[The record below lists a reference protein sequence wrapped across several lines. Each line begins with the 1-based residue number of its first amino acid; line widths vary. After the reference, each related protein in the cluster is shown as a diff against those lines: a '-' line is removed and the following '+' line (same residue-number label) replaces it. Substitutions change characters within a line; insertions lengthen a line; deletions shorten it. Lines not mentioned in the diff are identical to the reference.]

1 MGHRWK
7 RLRRVSVTNAGDQY
21 TEKPA
26 VTISPP
32 AAPKQEAQGT
42 AALNVDGTVN
52 SVNLDSG
59 GNFYSTPPAVT
70 LSAPDSGGVQA
81 TGTAQ
86 ISNGE
91 VTGVTITNPGSGYST
106 TPTVTIAKSTDPKE
120 DFAAAVTLEF
130 DSATGTVTKVNVSDS
145 GNFYDSD
152 NPPVVTIAPP
162 FADTN
167 FERGEDVTIQADAN
181 GAVVSGE
188 VANFIESS
196 QTLNL
201 IHTANDDGTFV
212 EPSSGL
218 TITGS
223 TSGASRKITKVTRP
237 EIAGDVSD
245 EFNEETQDFLD
256 FSESNP
262 FGEPEVASI
271 VQEEAAAAV
280 IASAPSTKMTIQG
293 ANDDPAFAFPK
304 TYKIIANGVSY
315 QFVADED
322 DPNYIEG
329 VRDLNIPGFAVSTH
343 STDSVT
349 DAIQVTYTPQTAGDT
364 LTLAGDGFV
373 HLGIPEGNY
382 ELNPSSETAPTSS
395 PLQPGDSAAP
405 RMGDSVDA
413 GFMTDVAFATQVS
426 RSATSMVWD
435 SAATNFGT
443 SIGSISYIRN
453 YPLVLSDVPGLS
465 DPSNIVF
472 GQNGRRAYY
481 TNLNYADSSAIVYGA
496 KLESPYDISSISDGD
511 EERADLSTVFAR
523 SFYSNADSSQF
534 YGGQRLS
541 AVAFNP
547 HGTKMYVVEADRD
560 ILNQFNLSDSWD
572 ITTATYEKGLV
583 GSIPY
588 GYTAAQSNVTVNSN
602 ANLNNTYSME
612 WYDSGRK
619 MAVGKLGVN
628 GPVDELNFTT
638 PYDIST
644 FSSRTY
650 HTNNIPDSSGYV
662 NQFEYKL
669 AFTAGSMFNHDGT
682 RRYFLHNQFS
692 DSDYDSSSSGY
703 GNGLNG
709 WRKTLLR
716 TDLSSPYDLSTM
728 SYHSQIELTNR
739 ADSGAPTKMGIRGAF
754 GMHPDGSKIYV
765 LTNTMEDIPTDS
777 GWTGTSQF
785 NIVEF
790 GTSGDSA
797 GSSFIT
803 HPDISVKPMVQA
815 DSADAWAEAY
825 MTNSSLTAW
834 KQITQADP
842 NSPHYV
848 TPPPPVSSS
857 VPYSISLIDS
867 EGAYTQLKSLGY
879 ESQMPTATNVTFSG
893 DGNYMYTSGYSPV
906 SSNEI
911 LVQYGP
917 LNTPYDI
924 ETTMSSQIA
933 ITWGVNGSG
942 WDHHSNAGMIE
953 PYKDTISSYQNY
965 SGGHGFY
972 APRQVYEPFIN
983 NTDALQEIPR
993 YHQQTTNGA
1002 FSTQSTNNSQTI
1014 SFHYDD
1020 LNLVLDSDVDAREIK
1035 EHIRWLGNGG
1045 AYFGLFSKSY
1055 GSSYGAQLA
1064 VWSQPGDKYSADGY
1078 YSYGTSQGQYPNKY
1092 VAPGWAANYVGGKD
1106 LSGLIN
1112 NYHGINEASF
1122 SDYEMNDY
1130 GNKVWLLSRGTRWL
1144 YELTLTTPF
1153 NPKTATYNGTRF
1165 AVTMFN
1171 IPTSLHWNESRQSLF
1186 IGGDGLKVNGSY
1198 TTGNGVIEYK
1208 LENTNYIPLEYTPG
1222 TLSNKVISGDI
1233 GERPSQYSSHYIAP
1247 FMSLQPD
1254 RIQFYDKGTKLF
1266 LTNENFVEA
1275 HYYNLSDSYDITS
1288 AVLDSSMSLKNSTE
1302 ATNAFTVGGTNYS
1315 GRRGTSDLMFNDSG
1329 TEVTV
1334 HQSTSTNPSY
1344 AYWTTFYLDSA
1355 FDLNSINNTTPLQTQ
1370 ISTHINGGLQQ
1381 WLQNTHNTYIGQ
1393 FVKHSRFAD
1402 NGNKLI
1408 WYDPG
1413 YTDNMLIYN
1422 LPEPYNVHS
1431 IENWYGESADLFSL
1445 RKWDSGSWRDYSLNT
1460 INAGATAFFDFDFN
1474 DSGTRM
1480 WATDYGTGNY
1490 SQLIWQFDLNTAWDL
1505 QTVDSASWELIA
1517 FPDSGDGRL
1526 STTNMS
1532 GIATTPNGMMYVG
1545 AQNKVDSSGNT
1556 IMGNHIQG
1564 WDLTKDSN
1572 NRPYIFP
1579 ADSDNSYFRSSATH
1593 LISTVETGLLYSNDP
1608 RTASTGNVFAL
1619 AINEG
1624 ILADSSDS
1632 SYTTDS
1638 AYTVSIAQ
1646 DDLYGGGYG
1655 NAFQLTA
1662 IGISYGGARAI
1673 RAGGYDASQRNTI
1686 DYYSIPVAGNA
1697 QDFGD
1702 LTRDIRSAGAGASNG
1717 SRVIITGGISS
1728 ATATSIS
1735 DTVDYITTSTL
1746 GNAQDLSDLN
1756 TDRYR
1761 HDTVSDGTLA
1771 ITAGGRT
1778 NNSGSITTI
1787 DEIEKMTITSSA
1799 NGTDFG
1805 NLTGNVYFL
1814 AGWSSSTRAVFM
1826 GGNTD
1831 QFVNNS
1837 YITDRIDYVT
1847 TASPGNATDFG
1858 NCTNRIHEG
1867 SGVGDDTRAI
1877 MMGGRFYGSSN
1888 SYQVEEGIEYITI
1901 DTTGNATDFGDLTN
1915 NYSGMGSASDGT
1927 YACCHGAFD
1936 GSAGTNIIERI
1947 TIQTPGNSA
1956 DHGDLTAAVSY
1967 TVGSSGAGA

>member
-1 MGHRWK
+1 MSHRWK
-7 RLRRVSVTNAGDQY
+7 RLRRVSVTSPGDQY

-42 AALNVDGTVN
+42 AALNVNGTVN

-106 TPTVTIAKSTDPKE
+106 TPTVTIAKSTDPKT

-152 NPPVVTIAPP
+152 NPPVVTIDPP
-162 FADTN
+162 FPSTN

-188 VANFIESS
+188 VGNFIESS
-196 QTLNL
+196 QTLSL

-223 TSGASRKITKVTRP
+223 NSGASRKITKVTRP

-280 IASAPSTKMTIQG
+280 VASAPATQMTVRG
-293 ANDDPAFAFPK
+293 ASSDPAFVFPK

-322 DPNYIEG
+322 DKNYIEG

-364 LTLAGDGFV
+364 LTLAGDGFI

-395 PLQPGDSAAP
+395 ALQPGDSAAP
-405 RMGDSVDA
+405 RLGDSVDA
-413 GFMTDVAFATQVS
+413 GFMTDVAFSTQVS

-472 GQNGRRAYY
+472 GENGRRAYY

-523 SFYSNADSSQF
+523 SFYSNADSDQF

-583 GSIPY
+583 GSVPY
-588 GYTAAQSNVTVNSN
+588 GYTVAQNNVTVNSS

-628 GPVDELNFTT
+628 GPVDELTFTT
-638 PYDIST
+638 PYDIGT
-644 FSSRTY
+644 LSSRTY

-765 LTNTMEDIPTDS
+765 LTNTMEDIPVDS

-825 MTNSSLTAW
+825 MANSSLTAW

-867 EGAYTQLKSLGY
+867 EGAYTQLKYTYY
-879 ESQMPTATNVTFSG
+879 ESQVPVPTNFTFTG
-893 DGNYMYTSGYSPV
+893 DGNYLYMSG
-906 SSNEI
+906 NDLLI
-911 LVQYGP
+911 QYGP

-924 ETTMSSQIA
+924 ETTASNTTA

-942 WDHHSNAGMIE
+942 WDHHSNMGFIE
-953 PYKDTISSYQNY
+953 PYKDTVSSYQNY

-972 APRQVYEPFIN
+972 SPHKIHPNNIN
-983 NTDALQEIPR
+983 NIDAMQNFPR
-993 YHQQTTNGA
+993 YHQQTTPGA
-1002 FSTQSTNNSQTI
+1002 FSTQSTNNAQTI
-1014 SFHYDD
+1014 SYHFDD
-1020 LNLVLDSDVDAREIK
+1020 LDLVLDSDVDARDIRGC
-1035 EHIRWLGNGG
+1035 IRWLGNSG
-1045 AYFGLFSKSY
+1045 AYFGLFSKGY
-1055 GSSYGAQLA
+1055 GSSKGAQLA

-1078 YSYGTSQGQYPNKY
+1078 YSYGTNNTTYPNKY

-1106 LSGLIN
+1106 LKGLIN
-1112 NYHGINEASF
+1112 NYHGINESNF
-1122 SDYEMNDY
+1122 SDFEMNDY
-1130 GNKVWLLSRGTRWL
+1130 GNKVWLLSRSSRWL
-1144 YELTLTTPF
+1144 YELTLTTPY

-1165 AVTMFN
+1165 AVTKFN
-1171 IPTSLHWNESRQSLF
+1171 IPTSLHWNESRGSLF
-1186 IGGDGLKVNGSY
+1186 IGGDGVKINGSY
-1198 TTGNGVIEYK
+1198 TTQNGIVEYK
-1208 LENTNYIPLEYTPG
+1208 LENTNYVPLQYTPG
-1222 TLSNKVISGDI
+1222 TLSNKVISGDV
-1233 GERPSQYSSHYIAP
+1233 GERPSQYSSSYIAP

-1254 RIQFYDKGTKLF
+1254 RIQFHDNGTKLF
-1266 LTNENFVEA
+1266 LTNSNFVEA
-1275 HYYNLSDSYDITS
+1275 HYYNLADSYDITS
-1288 AVLDSSMSLKNSTE
+1288 AVLDSSMSIKNGTE
-1302 ATNAFTVGGTNYS
+1302 ATNAFTVGSTDYS

-1370 ISTHINGGLQQ
+1370 ISTHNNGGLQQ

-1445 RKWDSGSWRDYSLNT
+1445 RNWDSGSWRDYSIT
-1460 INAGATAFFDFDFN
+1460 KGASATAFFDFDFN

-1480 WATDYGTGNY
+1480 WATDYGSGNY
-1490 SQLIWQFDLNTAWDL
+1490 NRLIWQFDLNTAWDL
-1505 QTVDSASWELIA
+1505 QTVDSASWELIY
-1517 FPDSGDGRL
+1517 FPDSGDNHI
-1526 STTNMS
+1526 STTDLG
-1532 GIATTPNGMMYVG
+1532 GIATTPNGMLYTG
-1545 AQNKVDSSGNT
+1545 AQNKVDSAGNT
-1556 IMGNHIQG
+1556 IMGNIIFG

-1632 SYTTDS
+1632 SYTADS
-1638 AYTVSIAQ
+1638 AYIVSIAQ

-1655 NAFQLTA
+1655 NAFQLQAGVSIAWGGDRAVVWGGFGGNTPGEKIDYFSIPTPGNA
-1662 IGISYGGARAI
+1662 SVFGNVHRQVDGFGPGKRGGVCVSDKTYGVYAGGNSEHNYNGTDQIDYITFATIGNSSDFGSLTTKRENVPAGASDGTTGYITGGQQSVSPWAEMTSTDTITIATPGNAAASSFTLATGARYTSGANDETRMI
-1673 RAGGYDASQRNTI
+1673 IAGGYTANNNNNSLIQYFTF
-1686 DYYSIPVAGNA
+1686 STPGTSTTFGNLSDNRA
-1697 QDFGD
+1697 Y
-1702 LTRDIRSAGAGASNG
+1702 
-1717 SRVIITGGISS
+1717 
-1728 ATATSIS
+1728 ATATSDKTHALI
-1735 DTVDYITTSTL
+1735 
-1746 GNAQDLSDLN
+1746 
-1756 TDRYR
+1756 
-1761 HDTVSDGTLA
+1761 
-1771 ITAGGRT
+1771 AGGYE
-1778 NNSGSITTI
+1778 NVSSLNLATT
-1787 DEIEKMTITSSA
+1787 D
-1799 NGTDFG
+1799 
-1805 NLTGNVYFL
+1805 V
-1814 AGWSSSTRAVFM
+1814 
-1826 GGNTD
+1826 
-1831 QFVNNS
+1831 
-1837 YITDRIDYVT
+1837 
-1847 TASPGNATDFG
+1847 
-1858 NCTNRIHEG
+1858 
-1867 SGVGDDTRAI
+1867 
-1877 MMGGRFYGSSN
+1877 
-1888 SYQVEEGIEYITI
+1888 ITI
-1901 DTTGNATDFGDLTN
+1901 QTTGNATNFGNLN
-1915 NYSGMGSASDGT
+1915 RVNRAMGASSNGT
-1927 YACCHGAFD
+1927 YATFGGGF
-1936 GSAGTNIIERI
+1936 GSPHIVDIDRFNFS
-1947 TIQTPGNSA
+1947 SA
-1956 DHGDLTAAVSY
+1956 ATATDHGDLINAGEQPGACSGNAA
-1967 TVGSSGAGA
+1967 

>member
-1 MGHRWK
+1 MSHRWK
-7 RLRRVSVTNAGDQY
+7 RLRRVTVTNAGDQY

-106 TPTVTIAKSTDPKE
+106 TPTVTIAKSTDPKT

-152 NPPVVTIAPP
+152 NPPIVTIDPP

-188 VANFIESS
+188 VGNFIESS
-196 QTLNL
+196 QTLSL
-201 IHTANDDGTFV
+201 IHTANDDGTFI
-212 EPSSGL
+212 EPGTGL
-218 TITGS
+218 LITGS
-223 TSGASRKITKVTRP
+223 NSGATRKITKVTRP

-271 VQEEAAAAV
+271 VQEAAAEEVA
-280 IASAPSTKMTIQG
+280 ASAPATQMTVQG
-293 ANDDPAFAFPK
+293 ANGDPAFVFPK

-315 QFVADED
+315 EFVADED
-322 DPNYIEG
+322 DKNYIEG

-349 DAIQVTYTPQTAGDT
+349 DAIQVTYTPQSVGDT
-364 LTLAGDGFV
+364 LTLAGDGFI

-395 PLQPGDSAAP
+395 ALQPGDSAAP

-413 GFMTDVAFATQVS
+413 GFMTDVAFTTQVS

-465 DPSNIVF
+465 DPANIVF

-541 AVAFNP
+541 AIAFNP
-547 HGTKMYVVEADRD
+547 QGTKMYVVEADRD

-583 GSIPY
+583 GSVPFA
-588 GYTAAQSNVTVNSN
+588 YTVAQNDVTVNYN

-619 MAVGKLGVN
+619 MAVGKIGVN

-638 PYDIST
+638 PYDIGT
-644 FSSRTY
+644 FSSRIS

-669 AFTAGSMFNHDGT
+669 AFARSSMFNHDGT

-716 TDLSSPYDLSTM
+716 TDLSTPYDLSTM

-765 LTNTMEDIPTDS
+765 LTNNMEDIPVDS

-825 MTNSSLTAW
+825 MVNSSLTAW

-842 NSPHYV
+842 TSPHYV

-924 ETTMSSQIA
+924 ETSMSSQIA

-942 WDHHSNAGMIE
+942 WDHHSNMGYIE
-953 PYKDTISSYQNY
+953 PYKVNVTSSYQNA

-972 APRQVYEPFIN
+972 SPHKIHPN
-983 NTDALQEIPR
+983 NLNNIDAMQNFVR
-993 YHQQTTNGA
+993 YHNQTTPGA

-1014 SFHYDD
+1014 SYHFDD
-1020 LNLVLDSDVDAREIK
+1020 LDLVLDSDVDARDIRGC
-1035 EHIRWLGNGG
+1035 IRWIGNQG
-1045 AYFGLFSKSY
+1045 AYFALFSKGY
-1055 GSSYGAQLA
+1055 GSSKGAQLA

-1078 YSYGTSQGQYPNKY
+1078 YSYGTNNTTYPNKY

-1106 LSGLIN
+1106 LKGLIN
-1112 NYHGINEASF
+1112 NYHGINETNF
-1122 SDYEMNDY
+1122 SDFEMNDY
-1130 GNKVWLLSRGTRWL
+1130 GNKVWLLSRSSRWL
-1144 YELTLTTPF
+1144 YELTLTTPY

-1233 GERPSQYSSHYIAP
+1233 GERPSQYSSSYIAP

-1254 RIQFYDKGTKLF
+1254 RIQFHDKGTKLF
-1266 LTNENFVEA
+1266 LTNSNFVEA
-1275 HYYNLSDSYDITS
+1275 HYYNLADSYDITS
-1288 AVLDSSMSLKNSTE
+1288 AVLDSSMSLKNGTE
-1302 ATNAFTVGGTNYS
+1302 AANAFTVGGTNYS

-1370 ISTHINGGLQQ
+1370 ISTHNNGGLQQ
-1381 WLQNTHNTYIGQ
+1381 WLQNTHNTSMGQ

-1445 RKWDSGSWRDYSLNT
+1445 RNWDSGSWRDYSIT
-1460 INAGATAFFDFDFN
+1460 KGASATAFFDYDFN

-1480 WATDYGTGNY
+1480 WATDFGYDGY
-1490 SQLIWQFDLNTAWDL
+1490 SRLIWQFDLNTAWDL
-1505 QTVDSASWELIA
+1505 QTVDSASWELIY
-1517 FPDSGDGRL
+1517 FPDSGDNHI
-1526 STTNMS
+1526 STTDL
-1532 GIATTPNGMMYVG
+1532 GGVATTPNGMLYTG
-1545 AQNKVDSSGNT
+1545 AQNKVDSTGTTIAGN
-1556 IMGNHIQG
+1556 IIFG

-1608 RTASTGNVFAL
+1608 RFASTGNVFAL
-1619 AINEG
+1619 EINEG
-1624 ILADSSDS
+1624 ILADNSDS

-1638 AYTVSIAQ
+1638 AYVVSIEL

-1655 NAFQLTA
+1655 NAFQLDKKYDTPFLGNR
-1662 IGISYGGARAI
+1662 GIFGGGTDHPYAQTSI
-1673 RAGGYDASQRNTI
+1673 LYLDLTTPGNT
-1686 DYYSIPVAGNA
+1686 S
-1697 QDFGD
+1697 DFGD
-1702 LTRDIRSAGAGASNG
+1702 FSGGTHEKGYGGASNG
-1717 SRVIITGGISS
+1717 SRGVMAYGKRANSQNERL
-1728 ATATSIS
+1728 
-1735 DTVDYITTSTL
+1735 DYITISTPGNSTL
-1746 GNAQDLSDLN
+1746 FGQLGTGNTMEQVL
-1756 TDRYR
+1756 T
-1761 HDTVSDGTLA
+1761 SDGTYGLSW
-1771 ITAGGRT
+1771 AGRNSSDDIQYFSIATTGDAT
-1778 NNSGSITTI
+1778 NFGSQPHL
-1787 DEIEKMTITSSA
+1787 
-1799 NGTDFG
+1799 NGTGYQRGGINGPVRNMAFG
-1805 NLTGNVYFL
+1805 GEPHNSNVDWFNNLIHYVTVQTPADATQFGTLSHTSWQGNSVTD
-1814 AGWSSSTRAVFM
+1814 ASRAVLHLGFKKES
-1826 GGNTD
+1826 
-1831 QFVNNS
+1831 V
-1837 YITDRIDYVT
+1837 
-1847 TASPGNATDFG
+1847 NATGADYG
-1858 NCTNRIHEG
+1858 PTNTLEYLTM
-1867 SGVGDDTRAI
+1867 DTE
-1877 MMGGRFYGSSN
+1877 SN
-1888 SYQVEEGIEYITI
+1888 T
-1901 DTTGNATDFGDLTN
+1901 TDFGDLSCGN
-1915 NYSGMGSASDGT
+1915 RYSMGSASNGT
-1927 YACCHGAFD
+1927 RGVF
-1936 GSAGTNIIERI
+1936 AGGLRNLNEREIDQI
-1947 TIQTPGNSA
+1947 TIQTLGNST
-1956 DHGDLTAAVSY
+1956 DFGDMTSDKWGMSSLSGNAA
-1967 TVGSSGAGA
+1967 

>member
-1 MGHRWK
+1 MSHRWK

-201 IHTANDDGTFV
+201 IHTANDDGTFI
-212 EPSSGL
+212 EPGTGL

-223 TSGASRKITKVTRP
+223 SSGASRKITKVTRP

-271 VQEEAAAAV
+271 VQEAAAAAV
-280 IASAPSTKMTIQG
+280 VASAPADKMIVQG
-293 ANDDPAFAFPK
+293 ANGDPAFVYPK

-322 DPNYIEG
+322 DKNYIEG

-395 PLQPGDSAAP
+395 ALQPGDSAAP

-472 GQNGRRAYY
+472 GENGRRAYY

-523 SFYSNADSSQF
+523 SFYSNADSDQF

-638 PYDIST
+638 PYDIGT

-739 ADSGAPTKMGIRGAF
+739 ADSGAPTKMGVRGAF

-825 MTNSSLTAW
+825 MANSSLTAW
-834 KQITQADP
+834 KRITQADP

-879 ESQMPTATNVTFSG
+879 ESQMPTAFNVTFSG
-893 DGNYMYTSGYSPV
+893 DGNYMYTSGNSLL
-906 SSNEI
+906 I
-911 LVQYGP
+911 QYGP

-924 ETTMSSQIA
+924 ETTMSSTTA

-972 APRQVYEPFIN
+972 SPREVYEPFIN

-993 YHQQTTNGA
+993 YHQQTTPGA

-1020 LNLVLDSDVDAREIK
+1020 LNNVLDSDVDAREIK
-1035 EHIRWLGNGG
+1035 EHFRYLGNGG

-1064 VWSQPGDKYSADGY
+1064 IWSQPGDKYSADGY
-1078 YSYGTSQGQYPNKY
+1078 YSYGTTASNNKY

-1233 GERPSQYSSHYIAP
+1233 GERPSQYSSSYIAP

-1266 LTNENFVEA
+1266 LTNSNFVEA
-1275 HYYNLSDSYDITS
+1275 HYYNLADSYDITS

-1302 ATNAFTVGGTNYS
+1302 ATNAFTVGGTNHS
-1315 GRRGTSDLMFNDSG
+1315 SRRSTSDLMFNDSG

-1334 HQSTSTNPSY
+1334 HQAVSSNPSY
-1344 AYWTTFYLDSA
+1344 VRWTTFYLDSA
-1355 FDLNSINNTTPLQTQ
+1355 FDLHSINNTTPVYTEV
-1370 ISTHINGGLQQ
+1370 STHSNGGLQQ
-1381 WLQNTHNTYIGQ
+1381 WLQNTHNTSIGQ
-1393 FVKHSRFAD
+1393 STKHSRFAD

-1445 RKWDSGSWRDYSLNT
+1445 RDWDSGSWKDYSLT
-1460 INAGATAFFDFDFN
+1460 KGASATTFFDYDFN

-1480 WATDYGTGNY
+1480 WATDFGYGGY
-1490 SQLIWQFDLNTAWDL
+1490 KRLIWQFDLNTAWDL
-1505 QTVDSASWELIA
+1505 QTVDSASWELIY
-1517 FPDSGDGRL
+1517 FPDSGDNHI
-1526 STTNMS
+1526 STTDLV
-1532 GIATTPNGMMYVG
+1532 GIATTPNGMLYTG
-1545 AQNKVDSSGNT
+1545 AQNKVDSAGTTIAGN
-1556 IMGNHIQG
+1556 IIFG

-1638 AYTVSIAQ
+1638 AYTVTIAQ

-1655 NAFQLTA
+1655 NAFQLTPV
-1662 IGISYGGARAI
+1662 GGSWYGDRALI
-1673 RAGGYDASQRNTI
+1673 MGGKG
-1686 DYYSIPVAGNA
+1686 VALTSPDIEYINITTPGNA
-1697 QDFGD
+1697 QSFGNFHRKADVADNSEIKNYGVAVGDAVYAVYSGGQGQNNQHTTQMDYLTIATLGNTSTFGDLPDTQFGAAGTSNGTIGLLTGGKIGNAGSYQPNDHSQEVYKFTIATPGNAVDSLHELTANNGRRLHGAVGNDTISISVGGRYYDGSTAQSTNNMEYLTYNTTGTATTFGTMLGNPMWVQASGNKTRGIINGGISQHTSVRGEYEYITMATPGNSVDFGD
-1702 LTRDIRSAGAGASNG
+1702 MDLSVAQHSSTSNETRVVS
-1717 SRVIITGGISS
+1717 TGGSHTSS
-1728 ATATSIS
+1728 
-1735 DTVDYITTSTL
+1735 Y
-1746 GNAQDLSDLN
+1746 LN
-1756 TDRYR
+1756 NIQY
-1761 HDTVSDGTLA
+1761 V
-1771 ITAGGRT
+1771 
-1778 NNSGSITTI
+1778 TI
-1787 DEIEKMTITSSA
+1787 DTPG

-1805 NLTGNVYFL
+1805 DLVDGRMYT
-1814 AGWSSSTRAVFM
+1814 S
-1826 GGNTD
+1826 NT
-1831 QFVNNS
+1831 S
-1837 YITDRIDYVT
+1837 
-1847 TASPGNATDFG
+1847 GNA
-1858 NCTNRIHEG
+1858 
-1867 SGVGDDTRAI
+1867 A
-1877 MMGGRFYGSSN
+1877 
-1888 SYQVEEGIEYITI
+1888 
-1901 DTTGNATDFGDLTN
+1901 
-1915 NYSGMGSASDGT
+1915 
-1927 YACCHGAFD
+1927 
-1936 GSAGTNIIERI
+1936 
-1947 TIQTPGNSA
+1947 
-1956 DHGDLTAAVSY
+1956 
-1967 TVGSSGAGA
+1967 